1 MSRDAV
7 CSGLGNHRKKTEGA
21 DNGVRERRGDKAG
34 GARPSVPA
42 SGVASGQV
50 AVFSGRRC
58 YRHPPTENAK
68 RPRPKIILAKFPE
81 LYRRWKIFPLC
92 AVAAPAQPVDAS
104 AVPVRTHTPP
114 AHTAWNLDN
123 HARIYSMSGASPSRS
138 DTVRLL
144 LRDSDALGRLLS
156 RAVIVG
162 NVLSVGVLLVMYANF
177 QLFRGYVTSALLG
190 LIASIA
196 LHDTKQ
202 EWAFRLAGH
211 LPASHHTRLQSRP
224 PLSWR
229 ARVLLPALALLA
241 VRSRPWFITLASAT
255 AAAAAA
261 ALFVWLSARAAVRA
275 GAVDAHT
282 AAALLIIAALLSAM
296 CAAALVLS
304 LGIVED
310 VVSAMRSLAYAVR
323 AALRAR
329 QWDKS
334 SAATKALEQVQA
346 YLATH
351 AEAAESLGRRAHAMA
366 REVGLDMDNPNAWW
380 VRGSDPAEWR
390 RWAASASSGPLNLSS
405 LMSLHSTDVRAGW
418 RRFCAMLRQQ
428 SLSTAQ
434 LSLVWKRLRAAFP
447 TERWLALARSSLGY
461 ASAAVRYV
469 GVVASYIDGLGAFL
483 AIVLVLLRQPTSVL
497 TPLIRPSRA
506 ARRGMVYGMAGV
518 DASVAGVDG
527 VCGDRLGDGVFGGV
541 RRGRIGGVAHRAR
554 SAGVVWRVRAAANA
568 YAALRECHALVAG
581 QRAVRSGGT
590 AGHAGAKWSGGF
602 AMATQVTVGKRDRG
616 GAVGDVAA
624 ARRASVGGVAGM
636 AGVWRRAGRA
646 GGILRGVHRGH
657 PRPLHPPG

>member
-1 MSRDAV
+1 
-7 CSGLGNHRKKTEGA
+7 
-21 DNGVRERRGDKAG
+21 
-34 GARPSVPA
+34 
-42 SGVASGQV
+42 
-50 AVFSGRRC
+50 
-58 YRHPPTENAK
+58 
-68 RPRPKIILAKFPE
+68 
-81 LYRRWKIFPLC
+81 
-92 AVAAPAQPVDAS
+92 
-104 AVPVRTHTPP
+104 
-114 AHTAWNLDN
+114 
-123 HARIYSMSGASPSRS
+123 MSGASPSRS

-162 NVLSVGVLLVMYANF
+162 NVLSVGVLLVMYATF

-497 TPLIRPSRA
+497 TPLIRCVPFRDARANVWLERQIRRELHDAVWSTVWQASTQALLAWTVFVAIDLEMEFLVAFGVGASAVLPIVPGPLVWYGAFGLPQMLTRHSGSVTRWWLDSALFGVAALLATRVLSGRVASRWQHKSLSGSVTEEERSVTLLPHGVLALA
-506 ARRGMVYGMAGV
+506 ALLGWRVYGGV
-518 DASVAGVDG
+518 QG
-527 VCGDRLGDGVFGGV
+527 
-541 RRGRIGGVAHRAR
+541 
-554 SAGVVWRVRAAANA
+554 
-568 YAALRECHALVAG
+568 ALVAYCV
-581 QRAVRSGGT
+581 ASTAAILVRSIHLDEREWDMEGEVS
-590 AGHAGAKWSGGF
+590 A
-602 AMATQVTVGKRDRG
+602 D
-616 GAVGDVAA
+616 AA
-624 ARRASVGGVAGM
+624 AAS
-636 AGVWRRAGRA
+636 
-646 GGILRGVHRGH
+646 HSH
-657 PRPLHPPG
+657 SNK

>member
-1 MSRDAV
+1 M
-7 CSGLGNHRKKTEGA
+7 A
-21 DNGVRERRGDKAG
+21 DTSPLRG
-34 GARPSVPA
+34 
-42 SGVASGQV
+42 
-50 AVFSGRRC
+50 
-58 YRHPPTENAK
+58 
-68 RPRPKIILAKFPE
+68 
-81 LYRRWKIFPLC
+81 
-92 AVAAPAQPVDAS
+92 
-104 AVPVRTHTPP
+104 
-114 AHTAWNLDN
+114 
-123 HARIYSMSGASPSRS
+123 
-138 DTVRLL
+138 DTVRSL

-211 LPASHHTRLQSRP
+211 SPASRHTRLQSRA

-229 ARVLLPALALLA
+229 AWVLLPALALLA
-241 VRSRPWFITLASAT
+241 VRSRPWFVTLASAS
-255 AAAAAA
+255 AAAATV
-261 ALFVWLSARAAVRA
+261 ALFVWLLARAAVRA

-282 AAALLIIAALLSAM
+282 AAALLIIAALLSAL

-310 VVSAMRSLAYAVR
+310 VVSAMRSLAHAVR

-351 AEAAESLGRRAHAMA
+351 AEAAESLGRRAQAMA

-390 RWAASASSGPLNLSS
+390 RWAASASSGPLDLSH
-405 LMSLHSTDVRAGW
+405 LLSLHSADVRAGW

-461 ASAAVRYV
+461 ASATIRYV
-469 GVVASYIDGLGAFL
+469 GVAASYVDGLGAFL

-497 TPLIRPSRA
+497 TPLIRCVPFRDARANVWLERQIRRELHDAVWSTVWQASTQALLAWTVFVAIDLEMEFLVAFGVGASAVLPIVPGPLVWYGAFGLPQMLTRRSGSVTRWWLDSALFGVAAVLATRVLGGRVASRWQHKSPSGGVTEEERSVTLLPHGVLALA
-506 ARRGMVYGMAGV
+506 ALLGWRVY
-518 DASVAGVDG
+518 
-527 VCGDRLGDGVFGGV
+527 GGV
-541 RRGRIGGVAHRAR
+541 RG
-554 SAGVVWRVRAAANA
+554 
-568 YAALRECHALVAG
+568 ALVAYCV
-581 QRAVRSGGT
+581 ASTAAILVRCIHLDEREWETEGEVP
-590 AGHAGAKWSGGF
+590 A
-602 AMATQVTVGKRDRG
+602 D
-616 GAVGDVAA
+616 AA
-624 ARRASVGGVAGM
+624 AASHRRSNK
-636 AGVWRRAGRA
+636 
-646 GGILRGVHRGH
+646 
-657 PRPLHPPG
+657 